1 MQNSTITL
9 KLAIGSKLA
18 CVRRVM
24 EARGRL
30 LSTKEAEN
38 SHEAIVPRDS
48 GFSRS
53 NLHLCF
59 SCDGGHVANF
69 LWLQCVDDRTF
80 ANIRVAYDT
89 NTKNK
94 QKNNF
99 PDLSFVQVPLLI
111 QRTQKIHLYSN
122 IVFYLR
128 KVSCDKQQG
137 CFYKA
142 DGCSR
147 RRNQVMCC
155 FSNKGQRRRFW
166 VLKAQ

>member
-1 MQNSTITL
+1 MQNLAITL

-24 EARGRL
+24 DAHGRL

-38 SHEAIVPRDS
+38 SHEAMVPRDS
-48 GFSRS
+48 NFSRS

-59 SCDGGHVANF
+59 SSDWGHVANF
-69 LWLQCVDDRTF
+69 LWLQCVDDRTL

-89 NTKNK
+89 NTKNE
-94 QKNNF
+94 QKKNF

-111 QRTQKIHLYSN
+111 QRTQKTHLHSN

-142 DGCSR
+142 DGCLK
-147 RRNQVMCC
+147 RRNQVTVC
-155 FSNKGQRRRFW
+155 GQ
-166 VLKAQ
+166 